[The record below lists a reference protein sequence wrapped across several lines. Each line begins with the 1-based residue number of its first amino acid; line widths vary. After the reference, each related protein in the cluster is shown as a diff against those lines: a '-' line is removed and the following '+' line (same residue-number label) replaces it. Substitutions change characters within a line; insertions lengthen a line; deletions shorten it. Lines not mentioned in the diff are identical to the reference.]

1 MQTKK
6 LSELTVP
13 ELQSLVGRMIKVQ
26 KTITNGNIHYHLIVI
41 ESIKSWGDKYKGL
54 IDLEIVE
61 VQVEI
66 DDNEVV
72 YQIYFDQGFV
82 FPENNLTLEENGIL
96 AKII

>member
-41 ESIKSWGDKYKGL
+41 ESIKSWGDKYKGT

-66 DDNEVV
+66 DNNEVV
-72 YQIYFDQGFV
+72 YQFHLERGHV
-82 FPENNLTLEENGIL
+82 FPENNLTVEENGIL
-96 AKII
+96 AKNN